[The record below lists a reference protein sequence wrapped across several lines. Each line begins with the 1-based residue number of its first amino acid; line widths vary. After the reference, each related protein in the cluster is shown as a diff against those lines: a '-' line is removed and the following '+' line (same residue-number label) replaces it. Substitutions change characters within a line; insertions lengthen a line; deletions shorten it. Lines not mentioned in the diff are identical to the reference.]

1 MSTQF
6 TDVYNAY
13 LSRITDDE
21 YIEMTPEDTLRD
33 LRSLLINAIPDFEF
47 PRKNLEDYEIKT
59 LVVREDKVQE
69 GDFVIGVVWNTPK
82 EEKEGTETPPD
93 VYIERSCFNADLTQE
108 EELILAT
115 LMTEGWLQRQITSIE
130 NTRMKY
136 SGTDFKFTSQA
147 NHLAKL
153 QSLLSECQ
161 RQSLHRQRLY
171 KRRRNFGGQIE
182 PNWDM
187 LAKGVYGDYKV

>member
-6 TDVYNAY
+6 TDVYNAF

-82 EEKEGTETPPD
+82 E
-93 VYIERSCFNADLTQE
+93 
-108 EELILAT
+108 
-115 LMTEGWLQRQITSIE
+115 
-130 NTRMKY
+130 
-136 SGTDFKFTSQA
+136 
-147 NHLAKL
+147 
-153 QSLLSECQ
+153 
-161 RQSLHRQRLY
+161 
-171 KRRRNFGGQIE
+171 
-182 PNWDM
+182 
-187 LAKGVYGDYKV
+187 